1 MRREKSFKNFIF
13 GVLSFVITTSLGIII
28 PRLFLL
34 SYGSEVNGLITS
46 VKQIFSYFT
55 LLEAGVGEATLQAL
69 YGPVA
74 KNDHDGVCSIL
85 SATNH
90 FYRKTGII
98 YGFLVIAMAIIYPFT
113 VQSDVPKYIIIGVIL
128 FQGWGGVVKYL
139 VTAKLQLLLRVDGK
153 TYVTTNF
160 STIFTIFSDFARIA
174 LMSLGANV
182 LMVQLVFSIVDLCQ
196 IFLVIF
202 YTKKHYSW
210 LHFKAKPNY
219 EAISQRNSALIHQ
232 VSALVFNNTDVI
244 LLTFF
249 CELKTVSVYSMYIML
264 FGMASTVISFFSNS
278 ISFAMGQLFNSD
290 RKRFE
295 ELQEAYET
303 YYLSIS
309 FALFTIAYIFILPF
323 LKLYTS
329 GITDVNYIDKWL
341 PMLFVAYQVLNY
353 GRNTSLAIINYAG
366 HYKQTQWRAILETVI
381 NLVVSLVCVYKLG
394 IYGVLIGTVAALLY
408 RTNDFILYA
417 NHKVMNRSAKPTY
430 RRWFR
435 NIILLL
441 LCSAAGSFLPQ
452 EYSGYFPLIACA
464 AVVGVIVLGLFLLF
478 NSLIEKNARKTMIE
492 FIKSSIAMKRRN
504 RER

>member
-1 MRREKSFKNFIF
+1 MKREKSVKNFIF
-13 GVLSFVITTSLGIII
+13 GILNFVIITLLGIII

-34 SYGSEVNGLITS
+34 SYGSEVNGLISS
-46 VKQIFSYFT
+46 VKQIFSYFS

-74 KNDHDGVCSIL
+74 KNDHDEVCSIL

-90 FYRKTGII
+90 FYRRTGII
-98 YGFLVIAMAIIYPFT
+98 YALLVIAMAIIYPFAT
-113 VQSDVPKYIIIGVIL
+113 QSDVPQYIIICIIL

-139 VTAKLQLLLRVDGK
+139 VTAKLTLLLRVDGK

-160 STIFTIFSDFARIA
+160 GTIFTIFSDFARIA

-182 LMVQLVFSIVDLCQ
+182 LMVQLVFCIVDLCQ

-202 YTKKHYSW
+202 YTKKHYKW

-219 EAISQRNSALIHQ
+219 DAISQRNSALVHQ
-232 VSALVFNNTDVI
+232 VSGLVFNNTDVI

-249 CELKTVSVYSMYIML
+249 CGLKTVSVYSMYAML
-264 FGMASTVISFFSNS
+264 FGMVSTIISNFGGSV
-278 ISFAMGQLFNSD
+278 SFAMGQLFNSD

-295 ELQEAYET
+295 ELQETYET

-323 LKLYTS
+323 LRLYTS
-329 GITDVNYIDKWL
+329 GINDVNYVDKWI
-341 PMLFVAYQVLNY
+341 PMLFVAYQILNY
-353 GRNTSLAIINYAG
+353 GRNTSLNIVNFAG
-366 HYKQTQWRAILETVI
+366 HYKQTQWRAILEAVI
-381 NLVVSLVCVYKLG
+381 NLVVSLVCVYKFG

-430 RRWFR
+430 RRWIR
-435 NIILLL
+435 NIVLLL
-441 LCSAAGSFLPQ
+441 LCSIAGSFLPK
-452 EYSGYFPLIACA
+452 EYSGYFQLIACA
-464 AVVGVIVLGLFLLF
+464 AVVGVAVLGFFLLV

-492 FIKSSIAMKRRN
+492 FIKSSIAMRKN
-504 RER
+504 NQNK